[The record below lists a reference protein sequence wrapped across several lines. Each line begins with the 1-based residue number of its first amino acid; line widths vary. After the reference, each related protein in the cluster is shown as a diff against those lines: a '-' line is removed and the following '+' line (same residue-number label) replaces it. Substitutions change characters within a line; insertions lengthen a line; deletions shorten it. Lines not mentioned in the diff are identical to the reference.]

1 MPIIIGNAL
10 NSNNKKV
17 LDKMHK
23 MDFEFIRRQVVTQIR
38 DGAEFIELNAVSL
51 FQNEIPFL
59 KRAISIIES
68 CGGKALV
75 RSENVETLSEVIKTA
90 KNELVIGDIEYNPPK
105 IDAILKMTRGRNVK
119 IIARATE
126 PGKEKENGDY
136 SPERSLLIAQMY
148 IDYLLDNGLK
158 RDDFLLDPVVRP
170 LEEDFYNGK
179 NFLTT
184 LELFK
189 LDFPQVKT
197 IANLYVLSEGLPMR
211 GLISSNFVSLAIEK
225 GLDYI
230 VLDVLE
236 KSIIESIITTLSIIG
251 KDRNMQSYL
260 SFCRN
265 NREAKKRGAKNAR
278 PPNKKDL
285 NPG

>member
-1 MPIIIGNAL
+1 MITIVGNAL

-23 MDFEFIRRQVVTQIR
+23 MDFEYIRREVIAQIR
-38 DGAEFIELNAVSL
+38 DGAEFIELNATSL
-51 FQNEIPFL
+51 LHNEFPFL
-59 KRAISIIES
+59 REALHIIES

-75 RSENVETLSEVIKTA
+75 RSESVEILMEIVKLA
-90 KNELVIGDIEYNPPK
+90 KNELLIGDIEYNTDK
-105 IDAILKMTRGRNVK
+105 INVVLEVIRNRNVK
-119 IIARATE
+119 IIARIVDA
-126 PGKEKENGDY
+126 GKENGPDH
-136 SPERSLLIAQMY
+136 SPEKSLLIAQMY
-148 IDYLLDNGLK
+148 IDYLLDHGMK
-158 RDDFLLDPVVRP
+158 RSHILLDPVVRP
-170 LEEDFYNGK
+170 LEEDFYNGR

-197 IANLYVLSEGLPMR
+197 IANLSALSEGLPMR

-230 VLDVLE
+230 VLDVLD

-260 SFCRN
+260 TFCRN
-265 NREAKKRGAKNAR
+265 NRESRKKSRCLNAQIA
-278 PPNKKDL
+278 
-285 NPG
+285 